1 MPSFNK
7 IFWKRLIKTIA
18 FALVMMVCWWEIQP
32 AVGSDVD
39 LGGGTFVRISYFE
52 FLCTQNAGIRKKEA
66 VIISRTNDRPLRS
79 APHNLPEGDGLG
91 WRSQNFG
98 GRVKIVCM
106 RCIHP
111 SFHPYVVHPV
121 IDLADDDDRIDR
133 HKS

>member
-1 MPSFNK
+1 MAHEL
-7 IFWKRLIKTIA
+7 WRLPWLGKAGQGLGLLLLLLRATNSELTNCLSVDE
-18 FALVMMVCWWEIQP
+18 FAIGLN
-32 AVGSDVD
+32 
-39 LGGGTFVRISYFE
+39 RISDRFYLVSDRFYA
-52 FLCTQNAGIRKKEA
+52 FGPI
-66 VIISRTNDRPLRS
+66 VSSRTNDRPLRS

>member
-39 LGGGTFVRISYFE
+39 LGGTCSSEYCILNSSV
-52 FLCTQNAGIRKKEA
+52 QNAGIRKKEA

>member
-39 LGGGTFVRISYFE
+39 LGGTCSSEYCILNSSV
-52 FLCTQNAGIRKKEA
+52 QNAGIRKKEA
-66 VIISRTNDRPLRS
+66 VIVSRTNDRPLRS